1 MVSQFISKEPFH
13 TVVYDYFLNTKLKLI
28 RTFND
33 LTSDLQSTIFT
44 TYSKPVEIII
54 NVLVNVLHT
63 KILEDEHHNIRGG
76 EAFSENIFRGDIKS

>member
-13 TVVYDYFLNTKLKLI
+13 TVVYDYFLNTKLKLN
-28 RTFND
+28 RTLND

-44 TYSKPVEIII
+44 TYSKPVENYYQCPGQCIT
-54 NVLVNVLHT
+54 T